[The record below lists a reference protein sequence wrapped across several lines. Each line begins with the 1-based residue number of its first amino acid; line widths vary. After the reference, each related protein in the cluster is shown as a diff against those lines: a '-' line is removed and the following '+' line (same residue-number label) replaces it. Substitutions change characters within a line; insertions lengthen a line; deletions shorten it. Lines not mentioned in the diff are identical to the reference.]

1 MQQAKA
7 EAAPAAANVH
17 EEETVAR
24 DMPGL
29 RAAIQK
35 TMLDH
40 SPFGATQSTAHGAA
54 PDPGSMRAIPTPMV
68 PAEITP
74 DAMGTAQRKAVSTT
88 ALGATLMDPSAAA
101 LAQGMREAALA
112 QAYAQQEQQGAAP
125 APPPAEA
132 PPKPNLMK
140 TMLMGESA
148 VAAPHMGGGPAPSQG
163 DRPTAQH
170 LAQHAPQP
178 PMAEPPRAAG
188 GDASPLS
195 RSVMAPG
202 SWKPPPPDAVQNMHP
217 APTAGVAPEAPGA
230 SKPPLRTMLGM
241 PATDLPASG
250 APPAAMPHPAA
261 APVQSAEP
269 GPMSGPPNHGINP
282 NLMQSGALAPAHK
295 TMLGVAIP
303 GIAPTGGAAG
313 GGAPQAAGPQ
323 VDPRNLASKQGT
335 MLGVAIPGI
344 APTHSHTA
352 EMPMPQAA
360 QLAAQAGRPVNS
372 QVQHTALGIAAPV
385 LPPIVPAPAPL
396 HQEPLPE
403 APIVQKKG
411 GVPALAVVGILI
423 VLVAALGG
431 VGAFFA
437 LRGGAPITAAPQ
449 LDETGRES
457 LKITCPTCPDGTVVA
472 LGASSATVSASA
484 AVLPLPAPLSIGE
497 NELAVKIDRPAAGR
511 DEEVKV
517 HVPVAYRVR
526 ADLST
531 LAAKPPA
538 ITVRVEAAPGTEVAI
553 ESKALALDAQGKGWY
568 AIDLSKETEGTGDSK
583 TFERK
588 IPFIITPKNGKPEPG
603 ELTART
609 AILPLAL
616 DAPGLR
622 LYTDKSSAAVIGQTK
637 PGTTLTI
644 DGATAPVDAK
654 GAFGVRV
661 ELPASGE
668 KTLEIMASAP
678 PLAPRIVKAKVIRV
692 ATLAEAAKALDAESP
707 VKYDTFGADPASKTN
722 QNAVVEG
729 EVVDAR
735 VTAGHTVLLV
745 EERKACAKGASC
757 LVRIELG
764 EDNKIARGDVVKA
777 YGRIV
782 GAVTASGKTVPDL
795 EAALV
800 MPTKK

>member
-1 MQQAKA
+1 
-7 EAAPAAANVH
+7 VH

-24 DMPGL
+24 DMPDL

-40 SPFGATQSTAHGAA
+40 SPFGAQHSTAHGAA
-54 PDPGSMRAIPTPMV
+54 PDPGAIRSIPTPMV

-74 DAMGTAQRKAVSTT
+74 DAMATAQRKAASTT
-88 ALGATLMDPSAAA
+88 ALGATLMDPTAAA

-112 QAYAQQEQQGAAP
+112 QAQAQQQES
-125 APPPAEA
+125 PPPAEPAA
-132 PPKPNLMK
+132 PAERPKANLMK

-148 VAAPHMGGGPAPSQG
+148 VAAPHMGGGPAPSQA

-178 PMAEPPRAAG
+178 AAAAEPPRAAG

-202 SWKPPPPDAVQNMHP
+202 SWKPPPPDAAQNVHP

-241 PATDLPASG
+241 PATDLPTSG

-261 APVQSAEP
+261 APVQSAAQ
-269 GPMSGPPNHGINP
+269 GPMSGQGQPAPAINP
-282 NLMQSGALAPAHK
+282 NLMQSGALAPAQR

-313 GGAPQAAGPQ
+313 APGPQ

-360 QLAAQAGRPVNS
+360 VLAAQAGRPMPS

-385 LPPIVPAPAPL
+385 LPPVVPAPAPL
-396 HQEPLPE
+396 HDEPLPE

-423 VLVAALGG
+423 VLVVVLGG

-457 LKITCPTCPDGTVVA
+457 LKITCPSCPDGTVVA

-531 LAAKPPA
+531 LASKPPA

-553 ESKALALDAQGKGWY
+553 ESKPLALDAQGKGFY

-588 IPFIITPKNGKPEPG
+588 IPFTITPKNGKAEPG

-609 AILPLAL
+609 AILPLAI

-622 LYTDKSSAAVIGQTK
+622 LFTDKGSAAVIGQTK
-637 PGTTLTI
+637 PGSTLTI

-707 VKYDTFGADPASKTN
+707 VKYDAFGADPASKTN

-735 VTAGHTVLLV
+735 ATAGHTVLLV

-757 LVRIELG
+757 LVRVELG